1 MARLLREICS
11 RRAHDGR
18 FNFNPRTAARALA
31 RRLAVQ
37 ALYRWQL
44 NAAPW
49 QDLVNEFA
57 SDADMARADGEYFTL
72 AGAPGRRAARGDR
85 SRRVGSVPGAQRGTR
100 SSIPIEHAVLLGRQ
114 RRAAALQRQVP
125 YRVVIDEAVGLA
137 RRFGAT
143 DGHKFV
149 NAVLDRAARSWRADE
164 H

>member
-1 MARLLREICS
+1 MA
-11 RRAHDGR
+11 G
-18 FNFNPRTAARALA
+18 NFNPRTAARALA

-49 QDLVNEFA
+49 QDLVTEFA
-57 SDADMARADGEYFTL
+57 GDADMPRADGEYFRALVQQAVEQSAALDVALTPFLARSPTL
-72 AGAPGRRAARGDR
+72 LD
-85 SRRVGSVPGAQRGTR
+85 
-100 SSIPIEHAVLLGRQ
+100 PIEHAILLV
-114 RRAAALQRQVP
+114 ASVELQHQSQVP
-125 YRVVIDEAVGLA
+125 YRVVIDEAVGLT

>member
-1 MARLLREICS
+1 VP
-11 RRAHDGR
+11 GK
-18 FNFNPRTAARALA
+18 FNPRTAARALA

-49 QDLVNEFA
+49 QDLVSEFA
-57 SDADMARADGEYFTL
+57 GDADMARADGEYFKGLVQQAVEQCVELDVALTPFL
-72 AGAPGRRAARGDR
+72 ARSPAALD
-85 SRRVGSVPGAQRGTR
+85 
-100 SSIPIEHAVLLGRQ
+100 PIERAVLLVASVELKHRP
-114 RRAAALQRQVP
+114 QVP
-125 YRVVIDEAVGLA
+125 YRVVIDEAVGLT

-149 NAVLDRAARSWRADE
+149 NAVLDKAARSWRAGE

>member
-1 MARLLREICS
+1 MA
-11 RRAHDGR
+11 G
-18 FNFNPRTAARALA
+18 NFNPRTAARALA

-49 QDLVNEFA
+49 QDLVSEF
-57 SDADMARADGEYFTL
+57 STDADMARADGEYFRALVQQAVEQSARLDEAL
-72 AGAPGRRAARGDR
+72 APFLARGAALLD
-85 SRRVGSVPGAQRGTR
+85 
-100 SSIPIEHAVLLGRQ
+100 PIEHAVLLV
-114 RRAAALQRQVP
+114 ASVELQHHSQVP

-149 NAVLDRAARSWRADE
+149 NAVLDRAARAWRPDE
-164 H
+164 R